1 MLSPWRG
8 EKREF
13 RVLFQKCVM
22 HVSILIFSDVSV
34 ESLFRSSFTT
44 PGSLQLFP
52 HHPSASPP
60 SLRLRGWQALQ
71 GWGSR
76 KGEVPSRP
84 PLESVGAEGGERR
97 DFSITSDLGLTF
109 LFISLVSLFCNV
121 YTLPV
126 CVFMK
131 RKQSIFYRNQSKGPI
146 LMPANAIF
154 SSC

>member
-1 MLSPWRG
+1 MR
-8 EKREF
+8 
-13 RVLFQKCVM
+13 
-22 HVSILIFSDVSV
+22 VSILIFSDVSV

-60 SLRLRGWQALQ
+60 GLRLTGWQALQ

-76 KGEVPSRP
+76 KGEVPSLP
-84 PLESVGAEGGERR
+84 PLESMGAGGGERR
-97 DFSITSDLGLTF
+97 DFAITSDLGLTS
-109 LFISLVSLFCNV
+109 LFISLVSVFCSV

-126 CVFMK
+126 CVFIK

-146 LMPANAIF
+146 LMPANANF